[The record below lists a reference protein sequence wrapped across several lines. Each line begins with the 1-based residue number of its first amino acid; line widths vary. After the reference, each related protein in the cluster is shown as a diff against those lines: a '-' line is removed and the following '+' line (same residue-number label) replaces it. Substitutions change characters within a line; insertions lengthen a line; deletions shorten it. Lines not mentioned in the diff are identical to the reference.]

1 MKLIEPIPRMVA
13 LYKFLTDLGVTS
25 TTGWRWRKKGLLPTV
40 NIYGRL
46 YLTEATIADFHRRA
60 AAGDFAKESK
70 LGANKSSRNQ

>member
-1 MKLIEPIPRMVA
+1 MTETIPRMLA
-13 LYKFLTDLGVTS
+13 LNKFLIDLGVTS

-60 AAGDFAKESK
+60 AGGEFAQV
-70 LGANKSSRNQ
+70 NKPRKTRTAT